1 MNKNKPIVS
10 VDDISFV
17 GENLNRPESVLVQN
31 DGSIYCSHRAGGIT
45 HIAADG
51 QQKLIGAVGMQANGH
66 DIVPNGICRMSD
78 GSFLIANIFEGG
90 GVWKLNEDG
99 QLSPYLMEVDGVFLS
114 AANFVMTDK
123 QGRIW
128 ITVSTVSESRF
139 DAYSDQVADG
149 LIVVVDDNGARIVND
164 SICFANECRLTP
176 DGKQLY
182 ISETFA
188 KCITRFDVAEDGSL
202 SNREIFAR
210 FSYGDFPDGCDFDA
224 AGNLWV
230 TCIVSNR
237 LYRVS
242 PAGEV
247 LLVVEDMEPDHL
259 DWVET
264 AVRKNQMGVEH
275 FYKTSGKKLK
285 NIASV
290 AFGGKNGNQVY
301 MGALADTRI
310 ATFTLPAELAVS

>member
-1 MNKNKPIVS
+1 MSI
-10 VDDISFV
+10 DDITFI
-17 GENLNRPESVLVQN
+17 GENLNRPESVLAQP
-31 DGSIYCSHRAGGIT
+31 DGSFFCSHRAGGVT

-51 QQKLIGAVGMQANGH
+51 KQTLIGKEGMQANGQ
-66 DIVPNGICRMSD
+66 DLVPNGICRLED
-78 GSFLIANIFEGG
+78 GSFLIANISEGG
-90 GVWKLNEDG
+90 GVWKLQENG
-99 QLSPYLMEVDGVFLS
+99 QLSPYMMEVDGIFLS
-114 AANFVMTDK
+114 AANFVMTDN

-139 DAYSDQVADG
+139 EAYSDKVANG
-149 LIVVVDDNGARIVND
+149 LIIVVDGNGARIVND
-164 SICFANECRLTP
+164 SICFANECRLSP

-188 KCITRFDVAEDGSL
+188 KCITRFDVADDGSL
-202 SNREIFAR
+202 SNRIVFAK

-242 PAGEV
+242 PNGDI
-247 LLVVEDMEPDHL
+247 LLVVEDMMPDHL

-264 AVRKNQMGVEH
+264 AVRKNEMGVEH

-290 AFGGKNGNQVY
+290 AFGGENGNQIY

-310 ATFTLPAELAVS
+310 ATFTLPAELVVK